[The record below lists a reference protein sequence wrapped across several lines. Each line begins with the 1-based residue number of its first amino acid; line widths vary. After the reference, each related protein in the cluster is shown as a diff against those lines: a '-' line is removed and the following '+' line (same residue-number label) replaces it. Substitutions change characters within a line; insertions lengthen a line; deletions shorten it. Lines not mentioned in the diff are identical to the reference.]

1 MFLFLSLS
9 FFIALSAS
17 GVVNKNIKEVVVM
30 QGCNMFVII
39 YNLNKII
46 YKGGK
51 KLMRKIEELKNELK
65 KYFNDVDTFYDLEDG
80 QVTNVLLVLRKDNVA
95 YNAEFATDIFRF
107 SPGVVLNH
115 LIRSMDYGT
124 LKSRLV
130 SLEERFIAD
139 ALLEFECECCYV
151 RLLDGVLIADGLRVD
166 LDSLVCLSIENNVI
180 SITDKNADI
189 FEINLIEDEFTW
201 LNNNEEDREISAV
214 IDCIQKYLQ

>member
-1 MFLFLSLS
+1 
-9 FFIALSAS
+9 
-17 GVVNKNIKEVVVM
+17 M
-30 QGCNMFVII
+30 QGCNMFVNV

-51 KLMRKIEELKNELK
+51 NLMRKIEELK
-65 KYFNDVDTFYDLEDG
+65 KYFDNVDTFYDLEDG
-80 QVTNVLLVLRKDNVA
+80 QVTNVLLVLRKDNVV

-107 SPGVVLNH
+107 SPSVVLNH

-124 LKSRLV
+124 LKSRLI

-166 LDSLVCLSIENNVI
+166 LDKLLSFAIEDNVI
-180 SITDKNADI
+180 SIVDKNGDI
-189 FEINLIEDEFTW
+189 FTIDLIEDVFEW
-201 LNNNEEDREISAV
+201 LNDNEGDREISAFV
-214 IDCIQKYLQ
+214 DCIQKYLQ

>member
-1 MFLFLSLS
+1 
-9 FFIALSAS
+9 
-17 GVVNKNIKEVVVM
+17 M
-30 QGCNMFVII
+30 QGCNMFVNV

-51 KLMRKIEELKNELK
+51 NLVRKIEELKQELK
-65 KYFNDVDTFYDLEDG
+65 KYFNDVDVFYDLEDG
-80 QVTNVLLVLRKDNVA
+80 QITNVLLVLRKDNVV

-115 LIRSMDYGT
+115 LLRAIDYGT

-130 SLEERFIAD
+130 NLEERFIAD
-139 ALLEFECECCYV
+139 ALLECECECCYV

-180 SITDKNADI
+180 SITDKNGHI
-189 FEINLIEDEFTW
+189 FTIDLEEDEFTW
-201 LNNNEEDREISAV
+201 INDSEEDKEISTV

>member
-1 MFLFLSLS
+1 MQSW
-9 FFIALSAS
+9 AL
-17 GVVNKNIKEVVVM
+17 VNV
-30 QGCNMFVII
+30 

-51 KLMRKIEELKNELK
+51 NLMRKIEELKQELK
-65 KYFNDVDTFYDLEDG
+65 KYFHDVDTFYDLEDG
-80 QVTNVLLVLRKDNVA
+80 QITNILLVLRKDNVV
-95 YNAEFATDIFRF
+95 YNAEFADDIFRF

-115 LIRSMDYGT
+115 LIRAIDYGT
-124 LKSRLV
+124 LKSRLI

-139 ALLEFECECCYV
+139 ALLECECECCYV
-151 RLLDGVLIADGLRVD
+151 RLLDGVLIADGLRIN
-166 LDSLVCLSIENNVI
+166 LDKLLSFAIEDNVI
-180 SITDKNADI
+180 SIVDKDADI

>member
-9 FFIALSAS
+9 FFIALLAS
-17 GVVNKNIKEVVVM
+17 SVVNKNIKEVVVM
-30 QGCNMFVII
+30 QGCNMFVNV

-51 KLMRKIEELKNELK
+51 NLMRKIEELK
-65 KYFNDVDTFYDLEDG
+65 KYFDNVDTFYDLEDG
-80 QVTNVLLVLRKDNVA
+80 QVTNVLLVLRKDNVV

-107 SPGVVLNH
+107 SPSVVLNH

-124 LKSRLV
+124 LKSRLI

-166 LDSLVCLSIENNVI
+166 LNKLLSFAIEDNVI
-180 SITDKNADI
+180 SIVDKNGDI
-189 FEINLIEDEFTW
+189 FTIDLIEDVFEW
-201 LNNNEEDREISAV
+201 LNDNEGDREISAFV
-214 IDCIQKYLQ
+214 DCIQKYLQ

>member
-1 MFLFLSLS
+1 MFIS
-9 FFIALSAS
+9 
-17 GVVNKNIKEVVVM
+17 
-30 QGCNMFVII
+30 
-39 YNLNKII
+39 LNKII

-51 KLMRKIEELKNELK
+51 NLMRKIEELKNELK
-65 KYFNDVDTFYDLEDG
+65 KYFHDVDVFYDLEDG
-80 QVTNVLLVLRKDNVA
+80 QVTNVLLVLRKDNVV

-115 LIRSMDYGT
+115 LLRAIDYGT

-139 ALLEFECECCYV
+139 ALLVYECECCYV
-151 RLLDGVLIADGLRVD
+151 RLLDGVLIADGLKID
-166 LDSLVCLSIENNVI
+166 LDSLVCLSVENNI
-180 SITDKNADI
+180 ITITDKNADI

-201 LNNNEEDREISAV
+201 LNDSKEDREISAV

>member
-1 MFLFLSLS
+1 
-9 FFIALSAS
+9 
-17 GVVNKNIKEVVVM
+17 
-30 QGCNMFVII
+30 
-39 YNLNKII
+39 
-46 YKGGK
+46 
-51 KLMRKIEELKNELK
+51 MRKIEELKNELK

-80 QVTNVLLVLRKDNVA
+80 QVTNVLLVLRKDNVI
-95 YNAEFATDIFRF
+95 YNAEFADDIFRF

-115 LIRSMDYGT
+115 LIRAIDYGT

-139 ALLEFECECCYV
+139 ALLECECECCYV

-166 LDSLVCLSIENNVI
+166 LDSLVCLSIENNI
-180 SITDKNADI
+180 ITITDKNADI

-201 LNNNEEDREISAV
+201 LNNNEEDREISPV

>member
-1 MFLFLSLS
+1 
-9 FFIALSAS
+9 
-17 GVVNKNIKEVVVM
+17 M
-30 QGCNMFVII
+30 QGCNMFVNV

-51 KLMRKIEELKNELK
+51 NLMRKIEELKNELK
-65 KYFNDVDTFYDLEDG
+65 KYFDNVDTFYDLEDG
-80 QVTNVLLVLRKDNVA
+80 QVTNVLLVLRKDNVI

-115 LIRSMDYGT
+115 LLRAIDYGT

-130 SLEERFIAD
+130 NLEERFIAD
-139 ALLEFECECCYV
+139 ALLECECECCYV

-180 SITDKNADI
+180 SITDKNGHI
-189 FEINLIEDEFTW
+189 FTIDLEEDEFTW
-201 LNNNEEDREISAV
+201 INDSEEDKEISTV

>member
-1 MFLFLSLS
+1 
-9 FFIALSAS
+9 
-17 GVVNKNIKEVVVM
+17 
-30 QGCNMFVII
+30 
-39 YNLNKII
+39 
-46 YKGGK
+46 
-51 KLMRKIEELKNELK
+51 MRKIEELKQELK
-65 KYFNDVDTFYDLEDG
+65 KYFRDIDVFYDLEDG
-80 QVTNVLLVLRKDNVA
+80 QVTDVLLVLRKDNVV
-95 YNAEFATDIFRF
+95 YNAEFADDIFRF

-115 LIRSMDYGT
+115 LIRAIDYGT

-130 SLEERFIAD
+130 GLEERFIAD
-139 ALLEFECECCYV
+139 ALLECECECCYV
-151 RLLDGVLIADGLRVD
+151 RLIDGVLIADGLRVD

>member
-1 MFLFLSLS
+1 
-9 FFIALSAS
+9 
-17 GVVNKNIKEVVVM
+17 
-30 QGCNMFVII
+30 
-39 YNLNKII
+39 
-46 YKGGK
+46 
-51 KLMRKIEELKNELK
+51 MRKIEELKNELK

-80 QVTNVLLVLRKDNVA
+80 QVTNVLLVLRKYNVI
-95 YNAEFATDIFRF
+95 YNAEFADDIFRF

-115 LIRSMDYGT
+115 LIRAIDYGT

-139 ALLEFECECCYV
+139 ALLECECECCYV

-166 LDSLVCLSIENNVI
+166 LDSLVCLSIENNI
-180 SITDKNADI
+180 ITITDKNADI

-201 LNNNEEDREISAV
+201 LNNNEEDREISPV

>member
-1 MFLFLSLS
+1 MQSW
-9 FFIALSAS
+9 AL
-17 GVVNKNIKEVVVM
+17 VNV
-30 QGCNMFVII
+30 

-46 YKGGK
+46 YKGGIK
-51 KLMRKIEELKNELK
+51 KMRKIEGLKNELK
-65 KYFNDVDTFYDLEDG
+65 KYFDNVDTFYDLEDG
-80 QVTNVLLVLRKDNVA
+80 QITDVLLVLRKDNVV
-95 YNAEFATDIFRF
+95 YNAEFADDIFRF

-124 LKSRLV
+124 LKSRLIN
-130 SLEERFIAD
+130 LEERFVAD

-166 LDSLVCLSIENNVI
+166 LDKLLSFAIEDNVI
-180 SITDKNADI
+180 SIVDKDGDI
-189 FEINLIEDEFTW
+189 FTIDLIEDEFTW